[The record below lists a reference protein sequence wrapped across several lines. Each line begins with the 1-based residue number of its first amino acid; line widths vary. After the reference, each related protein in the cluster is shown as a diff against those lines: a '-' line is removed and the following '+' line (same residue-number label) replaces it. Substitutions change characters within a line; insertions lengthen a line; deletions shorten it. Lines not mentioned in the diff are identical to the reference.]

1 MVKDYVFDLDRM
13 IAFEGDT
20 GPYIQYAH
28 ARICSILSRAA
39 SEGIEFNEAAFR
51 IETPEEKRLALALL
65 RYRRTVQE
73 TADQLEPHR
82 LCGYLHELANL
93 YSAFYQACPVL
104 KADDEAMRG
113 SRLRLCDL
121 VRRTLASGLELL
133 GIEAPERM

>member
-1 MVKDYVFDLDRM
+1 MRCAGEIK
-13 IAFEGDT
+13 FEDA
-20 GPYIQYAH
+20 PF
-28 ARICSILSRAA
+28 L
-39 SEGIEFNEAAFR
+39 
-51 IETPEEKRLALALL
+51 IETPEEKKLALALL
-65 RYRRTVQE
+65 KYRRTVLE

-104 KADDEAMRG
+104 KADAEAVRG

-133 GIEAPERM
+133 GIESPERM